1 VCSLSTSEWS
11 YTQQIDGFAHA
22 GKWNGR
28 LARRCQKCTE
38 IALVFLK
45 HATKFL
51 IPQPEYYAFD
61 YTINVN
67 LLAIQGRDFYK
78 TFQLIQEKLV
88 EEG

>member
-1 VCSLSTSEWS
+1 MTPNFSFPNRN
-11 YTQQIDGFAHA
+11 I
-22 GKWNGR
+22 
-28 LARRCQKCTE
+28 

-45 HATKFL
+45 HDTKFF
-51 IPQPEYYAFD
+51 IPQPKYYAFD

-67 LLAIQGRDFYK
+67 FVAIWGRDFYK

>member
-1 VCSLSTSEWS
+1 
-11 YTQQIDGFAHA
+11 
-22 GKWNGR
+22 
-28 LARRCQKCTE
+28 
-38 IALVFLK
+38 LK
-45 HATKFL
+45 HATKFF